1 MSKIRNDFIKQPL
14 DGASVLA
21 CAYQLKVRSKNP
33 KDFEY
38 WFRKQLMSKIRNDFI
53 KQHQRERWRYLSLF
67 IRISLLENAS
77 ERMPNSNK
85 NTSKINRP
93 HDGASVLACASHPKV
108 RSKNS
113 KNFKY

>member
-21 CAYQLKVRSKNP
+21 CAYELKVRSKNP

-77 ERMPNSNK
+77 ERVPNSNK
-85 NTSKINRP
+85 NTSKINRTLFTFY
-93 HDGASVLACASHPKV
+93 GT
-108 RSKNS
+108 R
-113 KNFKY
+113 